1 MNVPKIESK
10 REIYYLK
17 YRKSSIFDDSFPQKT
32 ERNEDSKI
40 TDKVTNRRYDK
51 IFIPKLDNL
60 TSRQRY
66 IQNLY
71 KNDFVELANTP
82 KKRHSKIKRIK
93 YRSNSES
100 YAKITKALTENN
112 FYKKRN
118 KSFYRTN
125 SNNDEKS
132 LAILRT
138 TTNHRIR
145 SIYSRYSDIF
155 NTDNIFSDSKYKQNK
170 KLILSNKEKK
180 IEKGNIYKTPDN
192 IQKVIKPIKL
202 EVNKNKNTKN
212 CLEKEFK
219 LKNNIIKSETEKE
232 ELLRRKVKEKQYNKK
247 NNIKIE
253 NNNNELL
260 PPMYKFRLKIKNE
273 NKKTNINNL
282 ESVNYNI
289 INNKKSNIRQEY
301 TSLSAIKPSFEKI
314 LNYEIKVP
322 KDFNK
327 VNEVQLKNI
336 LNSEGLH
343 YFHFSEEG
351 DIISG
356 RKGKY
361 IFKVRNTNNEKD
373 YKQKIKKINSKFKKL
388 NVKLNKVNRN
398 YSKKKSELFN
408 DIPKITKSSKN
419 EIKKTK

>member
-1 MNVPKIESK
+1 MNAPKIESK

-17 YRKSSIFDDSFPQKT
+17 YKKSSIFDDSFPQKS
-32 ERNEDSKI
+32 ERNEDYKI

-51 IFIPKLDNL
+51 IFIPNLDNL

-71 KNDFVELANTP
+71 KNDFVDLINTP
-82 KKRHSKIKRIK
+82 KKKHSKIKRIK

-100 YAKITKALTENN
+100 YSKNKTALTENN

-118 KSFYRTN
+118 KSFYRAN

-132 LAILRT
+132 LTILRT
-138 TTNHRIR
+138 TTDHRIR

-155 NTDNIFSDSKYKQNK
+155 NTDNNFANSNNK
-170 KLILSNKEKK
+170 HNKASILSNKEKN
-180 IEKGNIYKTPDN
+180 IEKYNISDNSKT
-192 IQKVIKPIKL
+192 KIKPKKL
-202 EVNKNKNTKN
+202 EVNKNKNVKN

-219 LKNNIIKSETEKE
+219 MKNNIIKSEREKE
-232 ELLRRKVKEKQYNKK
+232 ELLRKKVREKQYNKK

-301 TSLSAIKPSFEKI
+301 TNLSAIKPSFEKI
-314 LNYEIKVP
+314 SNYEIKIP

-361 IFKVRNTNNEKD
+361 IFKIRNTNNEKD
-373 YKQKIKKINSKFKKL
+373 YKKKIKRVNSKFKKL

-398 YSKKKSELFN
+398 YSKKKSELFH
-408 DIPKITKSSKN
+408 DIPTVTKSSKN
-419 EIKKTK
+419 KIKKTK

>member
-1 MNVPKIESK
+1 MNAPKIESK

-17 YRKSSIFDDSFPQKT
+17 YKKSSIFDDSFPQKS

-71 KNDFVELANTP
+71 KNDFVDLINTP
-82 KKRHSKIKRIK
+82 KKKHSKIKRIK

-100 YAKITKALTENN
+100 YAKNKTTLTENN

-118 KSFYRTN
+118 KSFYRAN

-132 LAILRT
+132 LTILRT
-138 TTNHRIR
+138 TTDHRIR

-155 NTDNIFSDSKYKQNK
+155 NTDNNFANSNNK
-170 KLILSNKEKK
+170 HNKASILSNKEKN
-180 IEKGNIYKTPDN
+180 IEKYNICKVSDNSKTR
-192 IQKVIKPIKL
+192 IKPKKL
-202 EVNKNKNTKN
+202 EVNKNKNVKN

-219 LKNNIIKSETEKE
+219 MKNNIIKSEREKE
-232 ELLRRKVKEKQYNKK
+232 ELLRKKVREKQYNKK

-253 NNNNELL
+253 NNSNELL

-301 TSLSAIKPSFEKI
+301 TNLSAIKPSFEKI
-314 LNYEIKVP
+314 SNYEIKIP

-327 VNEVQLKNI
+327 VNEVQLKKI

-361 IFKVRNTNNEKD
+361 IFKIRNTNNEKE
-373 YKQKIKKINSKFKKL
+373 YKKKIKRVNSKFKKL

-398 YSKKKSELFN
+398 YSKKKSELFH
-408 DIPKITKSSKN
+408 DIPKVTKSSKN
-419 EIKKTK
+419 KIKKTK

>member
-1 MNVPKIESK
+1 MNAPKIESK

-17 YRKSSIFDDSFPQKT
+17 YKKSSIFDDSFPQKS

-71 KNDFVELANTP
+71 KNDFVDLINTP
-82 KKRHSKIKRIK
+82 KKKHSKIKRIK

-100 YAKITKALTENN
+100 YAKNKTALTENN

-118 KSFYRTN
+118 KSFYRAN

-132 LAILRT
+132 LTILRT
-138 TTNHRIR
+138 TTDHRIR

-155 NTDNIFSDSKYKQNK
+155 NTDNNFANSNNK
-170 KLILSNKEKK
+170 HNKASILSNKEKN
-180 IEKGNIYKTPDN
+180 IEKYNICKVSDNSKTR
-192 IQKVIKPIKL
+192 IKPKKL
-202 EVNKNKNTKN
+202 EVNKNKNVKN

-219 LKNNIIKSETEKE
+219 MKNNIIKSEREKE
-232 ELLRRKVKEKQYNKK
+232 ELLRKKVREKQYNKK

-253 NNNNELL
+253 NNSNELL

-301 TSLSAIKPSFEKI
+301 TNLSAIKPSFEKI
-314 LNYEIKVP
+314 SNYEIKIP

-327 VNEVQLKNI
+327 VNEVQLKKI

-361 IFKVRNTNNEKD
+361 IFKIRNTNNEKE
-373 YKQKIKKINSKFKKL
+373 YKKKIKRVNSKFKKL

-398 YSKKKSELFN
+398 YSKKKSELFH
-408 DIPKITKSSKN
+408 DIPKVTKSSKN
-419 EIKKTK
+419 KIKKTK